1 MTNTVIAAV
10 DNTTTKTTTTTTT
23 TTAAAAAA
31 GKSFYCE
38 RRLYEICL
46 DLSVF
51 DILCEGKGKCHIW
64 ITVGLPLCPCICL

>member
-10 DNTTTKTTTTTTT
+10 DNTTTTTIT

-46 DLSVF
+46 ELSVF
-51 DILCEGKGKCHIW
+51 DILCEGKGKCIW
-64 ITVGLPLCPCICL
+64 ITVSLPLCP